1 QLGHVL
7 IAGLPGGGAE
17 VALTGLVAALACR
30 KRPADLQLL
39 TIGSHRVLPAAF
51 GQLPHQRFGLL
62 ESSDERLAEAL
73 DWLRGELHERRISAG
88 RLETP
93 NPARPEIALVLSEL
107 QECAGAEGLV
117 ESILAEGATYGLRV
131 IAATQRSEDI
141 PEELLTQFDTRAALQ
156 MLDEDHSIRLLGQ
169 PDAAE
174 LRGGGDALV
183 RVSGRRLRLFRVA
196 DDLLQELTELM
207 RAAYEPAAPPPLAAE
222 QASADV
228 SREPETA

>member
-93 NPARPEIALVLSEL
+93 NPARPEIALV
-107 QECAGAEGLV
+107 

-156 MLDEDHSIRLLGQ
+156 MLDEDHSIRL
-169 PDAAE
+169 
-174 LRGGGDALV
+174 
-183 RVSGRRLRLFRVA
+183 
-196 DDLLQELTELM
+196 
-207 RAAYEPAAPPPLAAE
+207 
-222 QASADV
+222 
-228 SREPETA
+228 